1 MARNVHPPLTGRND
15 NVVRQQI
22 VGAESGIVLPLPGT
36 YIWGMAFRL
45 EDFVIAGVIYHIH
58 PLCVH
63 GRLLLR
69 GRETPILVELT
80 GAPSE
85 DLRGRSFEFEVPQND
100 RMPTEED
107 RQRLARFCDQQIGP
121 VGDMTAALRRKSF
134 DCSVE
139 EFFQRSD
146 QGDPPPAHWRR
157 CLYLE
162 WFSQNG
168 RVVIELLDP
177 TMKFINPH
185 EASADSDDDA
195 LPELADGGDH
205 GEFENAEACLADD
218 FEPPSEYDPQDE
230 SPSNTRDESYGLI
243 PEDLDRELE
252 RAARR
257 VDREIAAK
265 SDDDPDPQTEVKRFN
280 DLIENGEGTLI
291 RDLLEHLELPAPNPQ
306 LTEEEAQM
314 ALNAALGQLALF
326 SVAYHICDHCSI
338 VDAYRIFMEK
348 LCPHCS
354 VFPEM
359 GGTSFVQHYSTS
371 DFCDTCRGEE

>member
-1 MARNVHPPLTGRND
+1 LISEKWGED
-15 NVVRQQI
+15 
-22 VGAESGIVLPLPGT
+22 SGIVLASRDP

-63 GRLLLR
+63 GRLVLR

-100 RMPTEED
+100 RTPTDED
-107 RQRLARFCDQQIGP
+107 HRLLARFCDQQIGP
-121 VGDMTAALRRKSF
+121 VGDMTAALRRKTF

-139 EFFQRSD
+139 EFIRRSD
-146 QGDPPPAHWRR
+146 QGEPPPAQWRR

-177 TMKFINPH
+177 QMKFINPDDPP
-185 EASADSDDDA
+185 ANSDEA
-195 LPELADGGDH
+195 LPELAESAGD
-205 GEFENAEACLADD
+205 GEFENVDAWSADD
-218 FEPPSEYDPQDE
+218 FEQPSEYDPQDE
-230 SPSNTRDESYGLI
+230 SPGNAREESYGLI

-252 RAARR
+252 RSARR

-265 SDDDPDPQTEVKRFN
+265 SDDEPEPLGDVKRFD

-291 RDLLEHLELPAPNPQ
+291 RDLLEHLDLPVPGPSLA
-306 LTEEEAQM
+306 EEEAHV
-314 ALNAALGQLALF
+314 ALNAALGQLALY
-326 SVAYHICDHCSI
+326 SVAFHICDHCSI

-348 LCPHCS
+348 LCPHCT

-359 GGTSFVQHYSTS
+359 GGSSFVQHYSTS
-371 DFCDTCRGEE
+371 DFCDSCQGDE

>member
-1 MARNVHPPLTGRND
+1 
-15 NVVRQQI
+15 
-22 VGAESGIVLPLPGT
+22 
-36 YIWGMAFRL
+36 MAFRL
-45 EDFVIAGVIYHIH
+45 EDFVIAGVIYHAH

-80 GAPSE
+80 GAPCE
-85 DLRGRSFEFEVPQND
+85 DLRGRSFEFEVPRND
-100 RMPTEED
+100 RPPSEQD
-107 RQRLARFCDQQIGP
+107 RERLARFCDQQIGP

-134 DCSVE
+134 DGPVE
-139 EFFQRSD
+139 EFFQRSE
-146 QGDPPPAHWRR
+146 QGDPPPIHWSR

-177 TMKFINPH
+177 KLKFIDPDEPLTN
-185 EASADSDDDA
+185 SDDD
-195 LPELADGGDH
+195 P
-205 GEFENAEACLADD
+205 AEIADD
-218 FEPPSEYDPQDE
+218 ARDQGFEVADPFFGEEFAPPSEYDPHDE
-230 SPSNTRDESYGLI
+230 PSNEAKEESYGLI

-252 RAARR
+252 HSARR

-265 SDDDPDPQTEVKRFN
+265 PDDESDPLDDMKQFD

-291 RDLLEHLELPAPNPQ
+291 RDLLEHLELPAPGPA
-306 LTEEEAQM
+306 LMEREAQV

-326 SVAYHICDHCSI
+326 SVAFHICDHCSV
-338 VDAYRIFMEK
+338 VDAYRILMEK
-348 LCPHCS
+348 LCPHCT

-371 DFCDTCRGEE
+371 DFCERCRGEE